1 MNFFF
6 FGDKMK
12 SKDDDREYEYKK
24 EKIDKYIIEFE
35 VSLANMEKVGV
46 AFLVAGYSNYIYA
59 TNLDILDAQNR
70 NNTGKTSEEAFLFS
84 QKLVLLGYILLWIV
98 ALRRTYVKEL
108 SNIYRDEKND
118 ITANQNVA
126 SSYLI
131 SIIAN
136 AMRLQA
142 FNTLNNEEVQSKKEE
157 NDNKN
162 NS

>member
-1 MNFFF
+1 
-6 FGDKMK
+6 MK
-12 SKDDDREYEYKK
+12 SKDDDREYEYEK

-98 ALRRTYVKEL
+98 TLRRTYVKEL

-118 ITANQNVA
+118 ITAYQNVA

>member
-1 MNFFF
+1 
-6 FGDKMK
+6 MK
-12 SKDDDREYEYKK
+12 SKDDYREYEYEK

-118 ITANQNVA
+118 ITAYQNVA

-136 AMRLQA
+136 SMRLQA

>member
-1 MNFFF
+1 
-6 FGDKMK
+6 MK

-118 ITANQNVA
+118 ITAYQNVA

>member
-1 MNFFF
+1 
-6 FGDKMK
+6 MK
-12 SKDDDREYEYKK
+12 SKDDDREYEYEK
-24 EKIDKYIIEFE
+24 EKIDKHIIEFE

-118 ITANQNVA
+118 ITAYQNVA

-136 AMRLQA
+136 SMRLQA

>member
-1 MNFFF
+1 
-6 FGDKMK
+6 MK
-12 SKDDDREYEYKK
+12 SKDDDREYEYEK

-98 ALRRTYVKEL
+98 ASQGVYAKEL
-108 SNIYRDEKND
+108 SNIYREEDND
-118 ITANQNVA
+118 LVAYQNVA
-126 SSYLI
+126 NSYLI
-131 SIIAN
+131 SIFAN
-136 AMRLQA
+136 SMRLEA
-142 FNTLNNEEVQSKKEE
+142 FNKLNEDEIQEEKNEKE
-157 NDNKN
+157 
-162 NS
+162 